1 MADSR
6 RAAERL
12 TNRMQDVVE
21 SQRRVIYFLSSLVL
35 AFLATFFMAEQS
47 AEITQVQQYVLFI
60 LIFAVSLWVTEAIP
74 PFAVGLLI
82 VGLLIFLLGRSGV
95 NEPGDPNYI
104 KVERFAQT
112 WSNSVIWLL
121 LGGFFLAEGLKKTGL
136 DRALFKISVSYVGDN
151 PRRLLLG
158 LMMVT
163 AIASMVMSNTA
174 TTAMMLASITP
185 FIHQVGST
193 KNISKML
200 LIGIPAAAAI
210 GGMGT
215 IIGSPPNV
223 IAVDAINN
231 YLEGTGGSSFRV
243 GFLEWML
250 VGVPVALLLVVVFW
264 QALLRRYPLT
274 VTKVNIQL
282 EETEDQNDPLNPVHK
297 FRRQTV
303 LGVLVSTILL
313 WLTGNFTG
321 IPAAAVSAIP
331 IIVLPMVSI
340 VTADDVRELPWD
352 TLMLVAGGLSLG
364 LAISESGLA
373 RLMVSQL
380 EALSFYQYL
389 FMVVFAL
396 VTVFLSNI
404 MSNTAAATILIPIA
418 AIVPGVDPVSMSMII
433 GLCAS
438 CALFLP
444 VSTPPNAIAFSTGFV
459 DQKDFRLGGVLIGGL
474 GPVVAIG
481 WVLVLGLWLF

>member
-1 MADSR
+1 MSDSR

-12 TNRMQDVVE
+12 VNRMQHVVE
-21 SQRRVIYFLSSLVL
+21 AQRRVIFFLSSIVV
-35 AFLATFFMAEQS
+35 AFLVTYFASLQEETL
-47 AEITQVQQYVLFI
+47 TQIQEYVLFI
-60 LIFAVSLWVTEAIP
+60 LIFAVALWVTEAIP

-82 VGLLIFLLGRSGV
+82 VGLLIFLLGSSDANQVG
-95 NEPGDPNYI
+95 EANYI
-104 KVERFAQT
+104 NVQTFAQT

-136 DRALFKISVSYVGDN
+136 DKDLFRLSVSHVGDN
-151 PRRLLLG
+151 PKHLLLG
-158 LMMVT
+158 IMLVT

-174 TTAMMLASITP
+174 TTAMMIASITP
-185 FIHQVGST
+185 FILST
-193 KNISKML
+193 GAEKNISKTL
-200 LIGIPAAAAI
+200 LIGVPASAAI

-231 YLEGTGGSSFRV
+231 FLKTSGESSFQV
-243 GFLEWML
+243 GFLEWMI

-264 QALLRRYPLT
+264 QALLRKYPLT
-274 VTKVNIQL
+274 IEKVDLSL
-282 EETEDQNDPLNPVHK
+282 EKQSKSRSPMEK

-303 LGVLVSTILL
+303 IGVLITTVIL
-313 WLTGNFTG
+313 WLTGNITG

-340 VTADDVRELPWD
+340 VTGDDVRELPWD

-364 LAISESGLA
+364 IAISDSGLA
-373 RLMVSQL
+373 ALLVTKL
-380 EALSFYQYL
+380 EPLSFYHFL
-389 FMVVFAL
+389 FMVIFAMT
-396 VTVFLSNI
+396 TVFLSNI

-418 AIVPGVDPVSMSMII
+418 AIVPGVEPISMTMII
-433 GLCAS
+433 GLSAS

-444 VSTPPNAIAFSTGFV
+444 VSTPPNAIAFSTGFLK
-459 DQKDFRLGGVLIGGL
+459 QADFRLGGVLIGGL
-474 GPVVAIG
+474 GPILAIL
-481 WVLVLGLWLF
+481 WVSFLGLWLF